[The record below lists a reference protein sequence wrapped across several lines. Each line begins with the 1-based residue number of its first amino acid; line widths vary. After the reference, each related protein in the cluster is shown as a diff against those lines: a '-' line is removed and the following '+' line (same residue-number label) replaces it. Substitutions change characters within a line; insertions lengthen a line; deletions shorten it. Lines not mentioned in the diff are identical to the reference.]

1 MPSIAASKPPLQ
13 GVTRAVLA
21 RGPSAQMGEQSR
33 DEEEYHPAIGAQA
46 IATLGLPT
54 DGRFTLGLGSGERL
68 NEHVIGLGWLGI
80 VERHER
86 HSEAVD
92 IIQRLLKAELSNY
105 AGKYLRLGNA
115 KLYDLPRNKPLVVI
129 AAGGPRHR

>member
-1 MPSIAASKPPLQ
+1 
-13 GVTRAVLA
+13 
-21 RGPSAQMGEQSR
+21 MGEQSR

-46 IATLGLPT
+46 IATLGLLT

-115 KLYDLPRNKPLVVI
+115 RLYDLPRNKPLVVI